1 MSSDGQQFLESVEA
15 AMRSRGIATEVAR
28 AVLIDVSLEWG
39 GQQVYI
45 LLRSPYIAHAVMADF
60 NGSNAG
66 ELATKDRISRA
77 QVCRGLGVP
86 AAPIV
91 GNVLEAQSVPTL
103 ALQEGGSH
111 E

>member
-60 NGSNAG
+60 TGSNAG
-66 ELATKDRISRA
+66 ELATKYRISRA
-77 QVCRGLGVP
+77 QVYRLIDQARAAERGERAEQIRLPGV
-86 AAPIV
+86 
-91 GNVLEAQSVPTL
+91 
-103 ALQEGGSH
+103 
-111 E
+111 

>member
-45 LLRSPYIAHAVMADF
+45 L
-60 NGSNAG
+60 
-66 ELATKDRISRA
+66 
-77 QVCRGLGVP
+77 
-86 AAPIV
+86 
-91 GNVLEAQSVPTL
+91 
-103 ALQEGGSH
+103 
-111 E
+111 